1 MATAADIV
9 FLSSVVPAVLIVS
22 STILLDRALR
32 YEQLLYRCQIQI
44 WMWLALSLVVS
55 IRWPEPKE
63 NGNDTADENTDGSG
77 DQQVVCFAWAHL
89 TVFFNLSVILTESLQ
104 SRLIVSSK
112 WKRSVR
118 NALQILP
125 ISSWCSM
132 VLVAYSVLSLYTTTT
147 GSKSSTQVNTA
158 WKLSLWTFMGTFLII
173 WLIRISMN
181 RRKKI
186 SIDMQG
192 IPTTTTTTTTTAAG
206 FDPNNAGGII
216 ARFCGVSPLVT
227 TVDYKTSM
235 LSGQHS
241 AHCWLDERQWYT
253 WTRIQTI
260 QWFAQQLSSKV
271 DNSICE
277 EEKDMVVA
285 ILVSHRITG
294 DVLEGLEDISQLI
307 ALRVPFGPAYRLSDS
322 ITELVERYPKPRS
335 INSARGRTRRINN
348 RLSRI
353 YGNDSRGLYDGT
365 ENDSEFRAS
374 NDCLNLHDH
383 EYNNALRSQQIN
395 EQPEGVDDR
404 LVLQRHVSPQVPG
417 SQHQH
422 QYQNETVVQGS
433 ISEEQ
438 HEKLNGVMKERFGLE
453 LPKLKATDFLAV
465 QKGLSTE
472 ANINHETILLSNND
486 MSQPHPFAAATLGND
501 YANGKTVPIP
511 QKSIQDSPFPSSYID
526 NRSNFESLT
535 STSTPEQILAGMPP
549 EIREIAKRRPDLIET
564 IWKQQQQ
571 QVLKQPRKPYK
582 ATALPPTTK
591 RCYGLP
597 ALPETTR
604 DDSMMGEDRVDAGDD
619 DYDSDDEDETTS
631 LIHRDDIN
639 EFPPGYKSIDKS
651 TLPGIV

>member
-1 MATAADIV
+1 MATAANIV
-9 FLSSVVPAVLIVS
+9 FLFSVVPAVLIVS
-22 STILLDRALR
+22 STILLDHALR
-32 YEQLLYRCQIQI
+32 YEKLIYRCQIQI
-44 WMWLALSLVVS
+44 WMWVALSLVLS

-63 NGNDTADENTDGSG
+63 NGNDDADENTDGSG

-89 TVFFNLSVILTESLQ
+89 TVFFNLSVILAESLL
-104 SRLIVSSK
+104 SRLIASP
-112 WKRSVR
+112 KRKQSVR
-118 NALQILP
+118 NVLQILP

-147 GSKSSTQVNTA
+147 ASESSTQIDTA
-158 WKLSLWTFMGTFLII
+158 WKLSLWTFMSTFLII
-173 WLIRISMN
+173 WLIRISLN
-181 RRKKI
+181 RRHKI

-192 IPTTTTTTTTTAAG
+192 MPTTMTTTTATAAG

-216 ARFCGVSPLVT
+216 ARFCGVSRLAT
-227 TVDYKTSM
+227 K
-235 LSGQHS
+235 SGQHS

-253 WTRIQTI
+253 WTRVQTI

-294 DVLEGLEDISQLI
+294 DVLEGLEDLSQLI

-322 ITELVERYPKPRS
+322 IAELVERYPKPRS

-353 YGNDSRGLYDGT
+353 YGNNSRGMYDCT
-365 ENDSEFRAS
+365 ENDSELRAS

-383 EYNNALRSQQIN
+383 EYNNVLRSRQIN
-395 EQPEGVDDR
+395 EQLKGVDDG
-404 LVLQRHVSPQVPG
+404 LLLQRHVSPQVPG

-465 QKGLSTE
+465 QKGLSNK
-472 ANINHETILLSNND
+472 ANTNHETIPLSNND
-486 MSQPHPFAAATLGND
+486 MSQSHPLAAATIWND
-501 YANGKTVPIP
+501 YANGTTVPIP
-511 QKSIQDSPFPSSYID
+511 QNAIQDPPFPSSYID
-526 NRSNFESLT
+526 NRSNSESLT
-535 STSTPEQILAGMPP
+535 STNTPEQILAGMPP
-549 EIREIAKRRPDLIET
+549 EIREIAKRRPDMIET

-571 QVLKQPRKPYK
+571 QVLQQPRKPYM
-582 ATALPPTTK
+582 ATALPAATK
-591 RCYGLP
+591 RYFGLP
-597 ALPETTR
+597 ALLETTR
-604 DDSMMGEDRVDAGDD
+604 DDSMIGEDRVDAGDD
-619 DYDSDDEDETTS
+619 DYDSDDEDETTN